1 MADVLLRFASN
12 SVPVP
17 EDEATE
23 LARRL
28 EAEPQGRGAA
38 DELRTH
44 RRFAD
49 EAQKGLALSVINA
62 WFHEVDAS
70 TLSDGMKDVRY
81 ELMRDLRLPPFEP

>member
-17 EDEATE
+17 EDQATE

-28 EAEPQGRGAA
+28 EAWADGRAAA

-44 RRFAD
+44 LRFAN
-49 EAQKGLALSVINA
+49 EAQKTLALSVINA
-62 WFHEVDAS
+62 WIYEVDAS
-70 TLSDGMKDVRY
+70 TLNDGMNDVRY
-81 ELMRDLRLPPFEP
+81 ELMRDLHLAPFDT